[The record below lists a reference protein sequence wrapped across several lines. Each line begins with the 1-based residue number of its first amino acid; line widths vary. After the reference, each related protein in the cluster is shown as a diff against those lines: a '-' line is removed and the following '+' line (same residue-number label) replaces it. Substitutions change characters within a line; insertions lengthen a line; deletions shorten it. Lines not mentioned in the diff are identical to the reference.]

1 MKYDGRAKKQPQ
13 GYVYIFGNR
22 FHHWYKIGTTQD
34 VWERLRGVQVGC
46 PVEIKRISSA
56 WVENADEVEKQL
68 HQKYSSRRL
77 RGEWFLLQDEEVA
90 ELKSYLS
97 VTDKKRTPK

>member
-1 MKYDGRAKKQPQ
+1 MDVKSKQKH
-13 GYVYIFGNR
+13 GYVYIFGNH

-46 PVEIKRISSA
+46 PVEIKRIASA
-56 WVENADEVEKQL
+56 WVYKADEIEKEL
-68 HQKYSSRRL
+68 HSKYSSRHL

-97 VTDKKRTPK
+97 VIDLKRAN